1 MFGLVVIKDKNVIVN
16 VNERI
21 KMDDAFDDM
30 PNLTGT
36 TPPPTVSTISTSSVN
51 VPNSVGAVN
60 VPVGQSNASY
70 LASATASLPP
80 MLITASWDAESETIA
95 DTIPYE
101 DEYTR
106 REVEGEGGGGG
117 GEGEGGGGEG
127 EGEEGEEGEGRRM
140 SESATFISS
149 VLSNGFEQD
158 QLVRNLLDLI
168 NPPTN
173 TDSYVGELLGRMMA
187 STRTEEPSSTLERLS
202 MSHGVL
208 RALSSSSS
216 SLSSYSISSSA
227 PIAKSSIIDSF
238 TGAPLPEN
246 AKTITFHDN
255 EVYEVDGLIEFFVT
269 TREIRSPL
277 TGSIL
282 TEKEV
287 EKLSDMQPA
296 SASHLLRIYN
306 SSLTTLT
313 REEKF
318 EKPISMVKAHYF
330 EETIYTM
337 ILHCLAICELDQVTN
352 AHLTIQDFNKKY
364 YPTIIRSFSGLALS
378 CPTRVLRVS
387 KNVSSQ
393 LKSVLENVNN
403 SDMDDDVDDDL
414 NENAIKFLYHPVV
427 VRSVCHAITGVCNLA
442 STQYFSAAS
451 PAKFASKICEVPV
464 ARIIQSQPQSRYI
477 MR

>member
-36 TPPPTVSTISTSSVN
+36 TPPPVSTSSTD
-51 VPNSVGAVN
+51 AVN
-60 VPVGQSNASY
+60 VPVVNVPVSQSNASY
-70 LASATASLPP
+70 VGSATASLPP
-80 MLITASWDAESETIA
+80 MLITASWDAVESETIA

-106 REVEGEGGGGG
+106 RE
-117 GEGEGGGGEG
+117 
-127 EGEEGEEGEGRRM
+127 GEEGEEGERG
-140 SESATFISS
+140 EGGEGGGEEGGGVSATFISS

-202 MSHGVL
+202 ISHGVL

-246 AKTITFHDN
+246 AKTISFHDN

-277 TGSIL
+277 TGLTL

-296 SASHLLRIYN
+296 SASHLLSIYN
-306 SSLTTLT
+306 NVTLT
-313 REEKF
+313 RDEKF

-403 SDMDDDVDDDL
+403 SDMDDDDDL

-464 ARIIQSQPQSRYI
+464 ARIVQSQPQSRYI